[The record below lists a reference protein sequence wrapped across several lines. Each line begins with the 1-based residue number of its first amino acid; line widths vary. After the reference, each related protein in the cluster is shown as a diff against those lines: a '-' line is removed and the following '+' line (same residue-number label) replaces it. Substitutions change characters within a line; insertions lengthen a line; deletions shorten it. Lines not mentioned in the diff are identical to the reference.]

1 MATIVAQANGNF
13 SNPATWAGGVVP
25 GAGDIAQTGN
35 YAVTIDAS
43 ITCTLN
49 PTGSGRF
56 DVTTGGITI
65 TGDLV
70 MQSSNTIWPLCG
82 SKGAIWVMGQISFSG
97 MVILWFSF
105 QTARFSRF
113 HFNK

>member
-13 SNPATWAGGVVP
+13 SDTATWAGGVVP
-25 GAGDIAQTGN
+25 GAGDTAQTGN
-35 YAVTIDAS
+35 YVVTIDAS

-70 MQSSNTIWPLCG
+70 MQSSNTGGGLRCQHN
-82 SKGAIWVMGQISFSG
+82 SGAVAVSYQHLTLPTNHTG
-97 MVILWFSF
+97 
-105 QTARFSRF
+105 
-113 HFNK
+113 